1 MVLRLNLKQYPNY
14 CCRKIQTRILARQTN
29 TTTYY
34 IISSR
39 SPFYCSMCK
48 TFCGGLKTLQC
59 KYFAMFFKARYLSL
73 DSAKHI
79 SRRREIKN
87 VFSPSVTFIHGE
99 MEIGLSGEWNCIVS
113 HSTSSLIYSKC
124 IIRVQH
130 SQTFESQMKADVK
143 IC

>member
-1 MVLRLNLKQYPNY
+1 MLRKILHEWAIYKNCNIPIRCCILEIFFPIALNGCASKSESSIQITAAA
-14 CCRKIQTRILARQTN
+14 KIQTRILARQTN

-73 DSAKHI
+73 DFYCKTH
-79 SRRREIKN
+79 
-87 VFSPSVTFIHGE
+87 FSPPRNQKRLQPVSNVYSRLDGDRFI
-99 MEIGLSGEWNCIVS
+99 
-113 HSTSSLIYSKC
+113 
-124 IIRVQH
+124 
-130 SQTFESQMKADVK
+130 
-143 IC
+143 